1 MEDTIH
7 DHLIAIDF
15 KKRPVIP
22 GPHAV
27 FREMVAEAFHFAP
40 QILFQPALAL
50 HHSCQVRFGKT
61 LEVFPG
67 FGLEFDAV
75 FHGWNW
81 GIGEENG

>member
-7 DHLIAIDF
+7 DHLRAIDF

-27 FREMVAEAFHFAP
+27 FREMVAEAFHIAAQVF
-40 QILFQPALAL
+40 FQPAQTL
-50 HHSCQVRFGKT
+50 HHPCQVRLGKS
-61 LEVFPG
+61 LEVLPG

-75 FHGWNW
+75 FHGRNR
-81 GIGEENG
+81 GTEGRN